1 MKNKFTKI
9 TLFLKEQRE
18 KINSLLGKIEYSKT
32 ASKAV
37 KSSKKFLPS
46 FGSFSFNFFSFSPG
60 ALKGIVFIQTF
71 ALIGLLGFGG
81 WFYMTHIRRA
91 GDQMKKRELP
101 QSIVE
106 ALPVELG
113 TFETF
118 TSVVGTLKSN
128 ESVIIRP
135 EVEGV
140 IQDIRFKSGD
150 TVSKFDTLMH
160 MQSGVYQAL
169 LKEAKAKL
177 ELYKGKYERAQIL
190 YDRKSGTL
198 KERDEMYAQMKIA
211 EAEVD
216 KARTQLGKTV
226 IQAPF
231 TGVIGL
237 KNISPGA
244 YVRVGEDLV
253 TLDDLDPMK
262 IEFRL
267 GENMIDKVEVGKVVQ
282 VEIDGFPDNVFEA
295 KIEAIDTN
303 IDPMGHSLR
312 VRAHLENK
320 DELFKPGLYAKVK
333 LLVSSHE
340 NVIMVPES
348 AIESRGNQEYV
359 YRVED
364 GKARYTVVKTGGRN
378 GEKVE
383 ILAGLKPGQTV
394 IVAGQMKVQDKWPVM
409 AVPPYVLKRL

>member
-1 MKNKFTKI
+1 
-9 TLFLKEQRE
+9 
-18 KINSLLGKIEYSKT
+18 
-32 ASKAV
+32 
-37 KSSKKFLPS
+37 
-46 FGSFSFNFFSFSPG
+46 
-60 ALKGIVFIQTF
+60 
-71 ALIGLLGFGG
+71 
-81 WFYMTHIRRA
+81 
-91 GDQMKKRELP
+91 
-101 QSIVE
+101 
-106 ALPVELG
+106 
-113 TFETF
+113 
-118 TSVVGTLKSN
+118 VGTLKAN

-150 TVSKFDTLMH
+150 TVAKYDTLMSL
-160 MQSGVYQAL
+160 QSGVYRAL
-169 LKEAKAKL
+169 LKEAEAKL
-177 ELYKGKYERAQIL
+177 ELYKGKYERARIL
-190 YDRKSGTL
+190 YERRSGTL

-216 KARTQLGKTV
+216 KAKTQLAKTV
-226 IQAPF
+226 IMAPF
-231 TGVIGL
+231 SGIIGL
-237 KNISPGA
+237 KSISPGA

-267 GENMIDKVEVGKVVQ
+267 GENMIDKVEIGKVVQ

-295 KIEAIDTN
+295 RIEAIDTN

-312 VRAHLENK
+312 VRATLENK

-333 LLVSSHE
+333 LLVSAHE

-383 ILAGLKPGQTV
+383 VLAGLKPGQTV

>member
-1 MKNKFTKI
+1 
-9 TLFLKEQRE
+9 
-18 KINSLLGKIEYSKT
+18 
-32 ASKAV
+32 
-37 KSSKKFLPS
+37 
-46 FGSFSFNFFSFSPG
+46 
-60 ALKGIVFIQTF
+60 
-71 ALIGLLGFGG
+71 
-81 WFYMTHIRRA
+81 
-91 GDQMKKRELP
+91 MKKRELP

-113 TFETF
+113 TFETY
-118 TSVVGTLKSN
+118 TSVVGTLKAN

-140 IQDIRFKSGD
+140 IQDILFKSGD

-160 MQSGVYQAL
+160 MQSGVYRAL
-169 LKEAKAKL
+169 LKEAEAKL

-216 KARTQLGKTV
+216 KAKTQLGKTV

-267 GENMIDKVEVGKVVQ
+267 GENMIDKVEVGKIVQ

-303 IDPMGHSLR
+303 IDSMGHSLR

-333 LLVSSHE
+333 LLVSAHE

-364 GKARYTVVKTGGRN
+364 GKARYTVVKTGA
-378 GEKVE
+378 E
-383 ILAGLKPGQTV
+383 TV
-394 IVAGQMKVQDKWPVM
+394 
-409 AVPPYVLKRL
+409 KRLRF